1 MLIIS
6 LKMCCFLYLCISEFN
21 KIISI
26 NMSQYFSNDIGQIKM
41 TQVQYLSITICFL
54 MSVLDGMDVLVV
66 SYCAPAI
73 AEDLNLGPKTLGIV
87 FSAGLIGM
95 AIGAIFLAPFADR
108 FGRKKL
114 MLASAFIMGL
124 SVLLTAFSETPMQLI
139 IMRLISGLGIGCML
153 ATTATLTSENVLNN
167 SKDFWVSLVISGYP
181 VGAVISGYIAAAVI
195 PYYGWESMFILA
207 GLTTIFTVPLI
218 FFFLSESPQF
228 YLKKQPHGALEKVNR
243 VLIKMNFKP
252 LESLPKVELNTNKN
266 PQVSKLFSDNY
277 KTSTLQ
283 LWAALFF
290 SFGCLYFLIS
300 WIPKLA
306 TDAGLS
312 IELAIYAGT
321 IFNVGAFFGIVLQGY
336 FSSKI
341 GLKKTIST
349 FLLVTFLLMASFNFF
364 IGTDF
369 LLLIYFL
376 LGFSLQG
383 GFVGLYAVATRLY
396 PTEFK
401 TTGVGWA
408 IGMGRVGGI
417 LAPLIGGFFISIGL
431 SLSANFFIFSV
442 PALVASVLTCCMY
455 SKKIT

>member
-1 MLIIS
+1 M
-6 LKMCCFLYLCISEFN
+6 N
-21 KIISI
+21 
-26 NMSQYFSNDIGQIKM
+26 
-41 TQVQYLSITICFL
+41 
-54 MSVLDGMDVLVV
+54 VLDGMDVLVV
-66 SYCAPAI
+66 SYCAPMI
-73 AEDLNLGPKTLGIV
+73 AEDLNLGPKTLGFV

-95 AIGAIFLAPFADR
+95 AIGAIFLAPLADR

-114 MLASAFIMGL
+114 ILASALIMGL
-124 SVLLTAFSETPMQLI
+124 SVLLTAFSETILELI

-181 VGAVISGYIAAAVI
+181 VGAVVSGYVAAAII
-195 PYYGWESMFILA
+195 PSYGWESMFLLA
-207 GLTTIFTVPLI
+207 GLTTLITIPLI
-218 FFFLSESPQF
+218 FFFVSESPQF
-228 YLKKQPHGALEKVNR
+228 YLKKQPDGALEKVNR
-243 VLIKMNFKP
+243 ILIKMNFKP
-252 LESLPKVELNTNKN
+252 LDSLPDVELITTNN
-266 PQVSKLFSDNY
+266 SLVSRLFSNKY
-277 KTSTLQ
+277 KISTLQ

-290 SFGCLYFLIS
+290 AFGCLYFLIS

-321 IFNVGAFFGIVLQGY
+321 IFNVGAFFGIILQGY

-341 GLKKTIST
+341 GLKKTISI
-349 FLLVTFLLMASFNFF
+349 FLFLTFLLMASFKLFV
-364 IGTDF
+364 GTDI

-383 GFVGLYAVATRLY
+383 GFVGLYAVAARLY

-417 LAPLIGGFFISIGL
+417 LAPLIGGFLISIGL
-431 SLSANFFIFSV
+431 SLSANFFIFSI
-442 PALVASVLTCCMY
+442 PALLASVLTFYMS

>member
-1 MLIIS
+1 MLQS
-6 LKMCCFLYLCISEFN
+6 
-21 KIISI
+21 
-26 NMSQYFSNDIGQIKM
+26 FSNDVGQMKM
-41 TQVQYLSITICFL
+41 TKVQCFSIAICFL
-54 MSVLDGMDVLVV
+54 MSVLDGIDVLVV
-66 SYCAPAI
+66 SYCAPMI
-73 AEDLNLGPKTLGIV
+73 AEDLSLGSKALGLV

-95 AIGAIFLAPFADR
+95 AIGAIFLAPLADR

-114 MLASAFIMGL
+114 ILVSALIMGL
-124 SVLLTAFSETPMQLI
+124 SVLLTAFSETILELI

-181 VGAVISGYIAAAVI
+181 VGAVVSGYVAAAII
-195 PYYGWESMFILA
+195 PSYGWESMFVLA
-207 GLTTIFTVPLI
+207 GLTTLITIPLI

-228 YLKKQPHGALEKVNR
+228 YLKKQPDGALEKVNR
-243 VLIKMNFKP
+243 ILTKMNFKP
-252 LESLPKVELNTNKN
+252 LDCLPDIGLITTNNSL
-266 PQVSKLFSDNY
+266 VSQLFSNKY
-277 KTSTLQ
+277 KISTLQ

-290 SFGCLYFLIS
+290 AFGCLYFLIS

-321 IFNVGAFFGIVLQGY
+321 IFNVGAFFGIILQGY

-341 GLKKTIST
+341 GLKKTISI
-349 FLLVTFLLMASFNFF
+349 FLFLTFLLMASFKLFV
-364 IGTDF
+364 GTDI

-383 GFVGLYAVATRLY
+383 GFVGLYAVAARLY

-417 LAPLIGGFFISIGL
+417 LAPLIGGLFISMGL
-431 SLSANFFIFSV
+431 SLSANFFIFSI
-442 PALVASVLTCCMY
+442 PALFASVLTFYMS

>member
-1 MLIIS
+1 MPKDLS
-6 LKMCCFLYLCISEFN
+6 LGSK
-21 KIISI
+21 
-26 NMSQYFSNDIGQIKM
+26 
-41 TQVQYLSITICFL
+41 
-54 MSVLDGMDVLVV
+54 
-66 SYCAPAI
+66 A
-73 AEDLNLGPKTLGIV
+73 LGFV

-95 AIGAIFLAPFADR
+95 AIGAIFLAPLADM

-114 MLASAFIMGL
+114 ILVSALIMGL
-124 SVLLTAFSETPMQLI
+124 SVLLTAFSETILELI

-181 VGAVISGYIAAAVI
+181 VGAVVSGYVAAAII
-195 PYYGWESMFILA
+195 PSYGWESMFVLA
-207 GLTTIFTVPLI
+207 GLTTLITIPLI

-228 YLKKQPHGALEKVNR
+228 YLKKQPDDALEKVNR
-243 VLIKMNFKP
+243 ILIKMNFKP
-252 LESLPKVELNTNKN
+252 LDGLPDIGLTPTNDSL
-266 PQVSKLFSDNY
+266 VSQLFSNKY
-277 KTSTLQ
+277 KISTLQ

-290 SFGCLYFLIS
+290 AFGCLYFLIS

-321 IFNVGAFFGIVLQGY
+321 IFNVGAFFGIILQGY

-341 GLKKTIST
+341 GLKKTISI
-349 FLLVTFLLMASFNFF
+349 FLFLTFLLMASFKLFV
-364 IGTDF
+364 GTDI

-383 GFVGLYAVATRLY
+383 GFVGLYAVAARLY

-417 LAPLIGGFFISIGL
+417 LAPLIGGLFISMGL
-431 SLSANFFIFSV
+431 SLSANFFIFSI
-442 PALVASVLTCCMY
+442 PALFASVLTFYMS

>member
-1 MLIIS
+1 ML
-6 LKMCCFLYLCISEFN
+6 
-21 KIISI
+21 
-26 NMSQYFSNDIGQIKM
+26 QYFSNDVDQMKM
-41 TQVQYLSITICFL
+41 TKIQYFSIAICFL

-66 SYCAPAI
+66 SYCAPMI
-73 AEDLNLGPKTLGIV
+73 AEDLSLGPKALGFV

-95 AIGAIFLAPFADR
+95 AIGAIFLAPLADR

-114 MLASAFIMGL
+114 ILVSALIMGL
-124 SVLLTAFSETPMQLI
+124 SVLLTAFSETILELI

-181 VGAVISGYIAAAVI
+181 VGAVVSGYVAAAII
-195 PYYGWESMFILA
+195 PSYGWESMFVLA
-207 GLTTIFTVPLI
+207 GLTTLITIPLI

-228 YLKKQPHGALEKVNR
+228 YLKKQPDGALEKVNR
-243 VLIKMNFKP
+243 ILAKMNFKP
-252 LESLPKVELNTNKN
+252 LDCLPDIGLITTNNSL
-266 PQVSKLFSDNY
+266 VSQLFSN
-277 KTSTLQ
+277 KHKISTLQ

-290 SFGCLYFLIS
+290 AFGCLYFLIS

-321 IFNVGAFFGIVLQGY
+321 IFNIGAFFGIILQGY

-341 GLKKTIST
+341 GLKKTISI
-349 FLLVTFLLMASFNFF
+349 FLFLTFLLMVSFRLFV
-364 IGTDF
+364 GTDI

-401 TTGVGWA
+401 NTGVGWA

-417 LAPLIGGFFISIGL
+417 LAPLIGGFLISVGL
-431 SLSANFFIFSV
+431 SMSANFFIFSI
-442 PALVASVLTCCMY
+442 PALFASVLTYYM
-455 SKKIT
+455 SSEKIT

>member
-1 MLIIS
+1 MLQ
-6 LKMCCFLYLCISEFN
+6 YLS
-21 KIISI
+21 K
-26 NMSQYFSNDIGQIKM
+26 DDGQIKM
-41 TQVQYLSITICFL
+41 TQVQYFSIAICFL

-73 AEDLNLGPKTLGIV
+73 AEDLNLGPKTLGFV

-114 MLASAFIMGL
+114 ILASAFIMGF
-124 SVLLTAFSETPMQLI
+124 SVLLTAYSENISQLI
-139 IMRLISGLGIGCML
+139 LMRLVSGIGIGCML

-181 VGAVISGYIAAAVI
+181 VGAVVSGYVAAAII
-195 PYYGWESMFILA
+195 PSYGWESMFVLA
-207 GLTTIFTVPLI
+207 GLTTLLTIPLI

-228 YLKKQPHGALEKVNR
+228 YLKKQPKDALAKANKI
-243 VLIKMNFKP
+243 LIKMNFKP
-252 LESLPKVELNTNKN
+252 LDSLPKIGLKANNK
-266 PQVSKLFSDNY
+266 PLVSQLFSGKY
-277 KTSTLQ
+277 KISTLQ

-290 SFGCLYFLIS
+290 AFGCLYFLIS

-341 GLKKTIST
+341 GLKKTISF
-349 FLLVTFLLMASFNFF
+349 FLLLTFLLMASFKLFV
-364 IGTDF
+364 GTDI
-369 LLLIYFL
+369 LLLVYFL

-383 GFVGLYAVATRLY
+383 GFVGLYAVAARLY

-417 LAPLIGGFFISIGL
+417 LAPLIGGLLISIGL
-431 SLSANFFIFSV
+431 SLSANFLIFSI
-442 PALVASVLTCCMY
+442 PALFASVLTYYMS
-455 SKKIT
+455 SKEIT

>member
-1 MLIIS
+1 ML
-6 LKMCCFLYLCISEFN
+6 
-21 KIISI
+21 
-26 NMSQYFSNDIGQIKM
+26 QYFSYGVGQKKM
-41 TQVQYLSITICFL
+41 TQVQYLSIVICFL

-73 AEDLNLGPKTLGIV
+73 AEDLDLGPKSLGFV

-114 MLASAFIMGL
+114 ILASALIMGL
-124 SVLLTAFSETPMQLI
+124 SVLLTAFSETILELI

-181 VGAVISGYIAAAVI
+181 VGAVVSGYVAAAII
-195 PYYGWESMFILA
+195 PSYGWESMFVLA
-207 GLTTIFTVPLI
+207 GLTTLITIPLI

-228 YLKKQPHGALEKVNR
+228 YLKKQPDGALEKVNR
-243 VLIKMNFKP
+243 ILTKMNFKP
-252 LESLPKVELNTNKN
+252 LDCLPDIGLITTNNSL
-266 PQVSKLFSDNY
+266 VSQLFSNKY
-277 KTSTLQ
+277 KISTLQ

-290 SFGCLYFLIS
+290 AFGCLYFLIS

-321 IFNVGAFFGIVLQGY
+321 IFNIGAFFGIILQGY

-341 GLKKTIST
+341 GLKKTISI
-349 FLLVTFLLMASFNFF
+349 FLFLTFLLMVSFRLFV
-364 IGTDF
+364 GTDI

-383 GFVGLYAVATRLY
+383 GFVGLYAVAARLY

-401 TTGVGWA
+401 NTGVGWA

-417 LAPLIGGFFISIGL
+417 LAPLIGGFLISVGL
-431 SLSANFFIFSV
+431 SMSANFFIFSI
-442 PALVASVLTCCMY
+442 PALFASVLTYYM
-455 SKKIT
+455 SSEKIT

>member
-1 MLIIS
+1 MLQS
-6 LKMCCFLYLCISEFN
+6 FSNDVDQMKMT
-21 KIISI
+21 KI
-26 NMSQYFSNDIGQIKM
+26 QYFSIA
-41 TQVQYLSITICFL
+41 ICFL

-66 SYCAPAI
+66 SYCAPMI
-73 AEDLNLGPKTLGIV
+73 AEDLSLGPKALGFV

-95 AIGAIFLAPFADR
+95 AIGAIFLAPLADR

-114 MLASAFIMGL
+114 ILVSALIMGL
-124 SVLLTAFSETPMQLI
+124 SVLLTAFSETILELI

-181 VGAVISGYIAAAVI
+181 VGAVVSGYVAAAII
-195 PYYGWESMFILA
+195 PSYGWESMFVLA
-207 GLTTIFTVPLI
+207 GLTTLITIPLI

-228 YLKKQPHGALEKVNR
+228 YLKKQPDGALEKVNR
-243 VLIKMNFKP
+243 ILTKMNFKP
-252 LESLPKVELNTNKN
+252 LDCLPVIGLITTNNSL
-266 PQVSKLFSDNY
+266 VSQLFSNKY
-277 KTSTLQ
+277 KISTLQ

-290 SFGCLYFLIS
+290 AFGCLYFLIS

-321 IFNVGAFFGIVLQGY
+321 IFNIGAFFGIILQGY

-341 GLKKTIST
+341 GLKKTISI
-349 FLLVTFLLMASFNFF
+349 FLFLTFLLMVSFRLFV
-364 IGTDF
+364 GTDI

-401 TTGVGWA
+401 NTGVGWA

-417 LAPLIGGFFISIGL
+417 LAPLIGGFLISVGL
-431 SLSANFFIFSV
+431 SMSANFFIFSI
-442 PALVASVLTCCMY
+442 PALFASVLAYFM
-455 SKKIT
+455 SSEKIT

>member
-1 MLIIS
+1 ML
-6 LKMCCFLYLCISEFN
+6 
-21 KIISI
+21 
-26 NMSQYFSNDIGQIKM
+26 QYFSNDVDQIKM
-41 TQVQYLSITICFL
+41 SQVQYFSIAICFL
-54 MSVLDGMDVLVV
+54 MSILDGMDVLVV
-66 SYCAPAI
+66 SYCAPMI
-73 AEDLNLGPKTLGIV
+73 AEDLSLGPKTLGFV

-95 AIGAIFLAPFADR
+95 AVGAIFLAPFADR

-114 MLASAFIMGL
+114 ILISAFIMGL
-124 SVLLTAFSETPMQLI
+124 SVLLTAFSETVLQLI
-139 IMRLISGLGIGCML
+139 TMRLISGLGIGCML

-181 VGAVISGYIAAAVI
+181 VGAVVSGYISATII
-195 PYYGWESMFILA
+195 PSYGWESMFVLA
-207 GLTTIFTVPLI
+207 GLTTILTIPLI
-218 FFFLSESPQF
+218 YFFLSESPHF
-228 YLKKQPHGALEKVNR
+228 YLKKQPHDALKKANR
-243 VLIKMNFKP
+243 ILIKMNFKP
-252 LESLPKVELNTNKN
+252 LDSLPEVKLDANNAG
-266 PQVSKLFSDNY
+266 VSKLFSDKY
-277 KTSTLQ
+277 KISTLQ

-290 SFGCLYFLIS
+290 AFGCLYFLIS

-349 FLLVTFLLMASFNFF
+349 FLLVTFLLMGSFKFF
-364 IGTDF
+364 VGTDG
-369 LLLIYFL
+369 LLLVYFL
-376 LGFSLQG
+376 LGFTLQG
-383 GFVGLYAVATRLY
+383 GFVGLYAVAARLY

-417 LAPLIGGFFISIGL
+417 LAPLMGGLFISVGL
-431 SLSANFFIFSV
+431 SLSTNFFIFSI
-442 PALVASVLTCCMY
+442 PALIASMLTYYMT
-455 SKKIT
+455 SKEIT

>member
-1 MLIIS
+1 ML
-6 LKMCCFLYLCISEFN
+6 
-21 KIISI
+21 
-26 NMSQYFSNDIGQIKM
+26 QYFSKDVDQIKM
-41 TQVQYLSITICFL
+41 TRVQYLSIAICFL
-54 MSVLDGMDVLVV
+54 MNILDGMDVLVV

-73 AEDLNLGPKTLGIV
+73 AQDLSLGPKTLGVV

-95 AIGAIFLAPFADR
+95 AIGAIFLAPFADK

-114 MLASAFIMGL
+114 ILISAFIMGL
-124 SVLLTAFSETPMQLI
+124 SVLLTAFSENIFQLI
-139 IMRLISGLGIGCML
+139 FMRLLSGLGIGCML

-181 VGAVISGYIAAAVI
+181 VGAVLSGYIAAAVI
-195 PYYGWESMFILA
+195 PLYGWESMFILS
-207 GLTTIFTVPLI
+207 GVITILTIPLTY
-218 FFFLSESPQF
+218 FFLTESPQF
-228 YLKKQPHGALEKVNR
+228 YLKKQPKGALEKVNR
-243 VLIKMNFKP
+243 IFVKMKFRT
-252 LESLPKVELNTNKN
+252 LDSLPKVDLSVINKS
-266 PQVSKLFSDNY
+266 QVSQLFTKKY
-277 KTSTLQ
+277 KISTLQ

-290 SFGCLYFLIS
+290 AFGCLYFLIS

-312 IELAIYAGT
+312 IELAIYAGS

-341 GLKKTIST
+341 GLKKTISI
-349 FLLVTFLLMASFNFF
+349 FLLLTFLLMASFKVF
-364 IGTDF
+364 IGTDI

-383 GFVGLYAVATRLY
+383 GFVGLYAVAARLY

-408 IGMGRVGGI
+408 IGMGRIGGI
-417 LAPLIGGFFISIGL
+417 LAPLIGGLFISLGL
-431 SLSANFFIFSV
+431 SLSANFFIFSI
-442 PALVASVLTCCMY
+442 PALLASILTYFMP
-455 SKKIT
+455 SRDIT

>member
-1 MLIIS
+1 M
-6 LKMCCFLYLCISEFN
+6 F
-21 KIISI
+21 
-26 NMSQYFSNDIGQIKM
+26 QYFSQDIDQIKISK
-41 TQVQYLSITICFL
+41 VQYFSIAICFL
-54 MSVLDGMDVLVV
+54 MNVLDGMDVLVV

-73 AEDLNLGPKTLGIV
+73 AQALKLGPKTLGIV
-87 FSAGLIGM
+87 FSAGLVGM
-95 AIGAIFLAPFADR
+95 AIGAIFLAPYADK

-114 MLASAFIMGL
+114 ILASAFIMGF
-124 SVLLTAFSETPMQLI
+124 SVFLTALSENILQLV

-195 PYYGWESMFILA
+195 PSYGWESMFILA
-207 GLTTIFTVPLI
+207 GLTTLLTIPLTY
-218 FFFLSESPQF
+218 FFLTESPQF
-228 YLKKQPHGALEKVNR
+228 YLKKQPFGALEKVNK
-243 VLIKMNFKP
+243 LFIKMNLRPLDNLPEFRLNLKNKP
-252 LESLPKVELNTNKN
+252 L
-266 PQVSKLFSDNY
+266 VSQLFSNKY
-277 KTSTLQ
+277 KLSTLQ

-290 SFGCLYFLIS
+290 AFGCLYFLIS

-341 GLKKTIST
+341 GLKKTISI
-349 FLLVTFLLMASFNFF
+349 FLLLTFVLMASFKVF

-369 LLLIYFL
+369 LLIVYFL

-383 GFVGLYAVATRLY
+383 GFVGLYAVAARLY

-408 IGMGRVGGI
+408 IGVGRLGGI
-417 LAPLIGGFFISIGL
+417 LAPVIGGLFIAMGL
-431 SLSANFFIFSV
+431 SLSANFLIFSI
-442 PALVASVLTCCMY
+442 PALFASILTY
-455 SKKIT
+455 YISSKDIT

>member
-1 MLIIS
+1 ML
-6 LKMCCFLYLCISEFN
+6 
-21 KIISI
+21 
-26 NMSQYFSNDIGQIKM
+26 QYFSQDIDQIKISK
-41 TQVQYLSITICFL
+41 VQYFSIAICFL
-54 MSVLDGMDVLVV
+54 MNVLDGMDVLVV

-73 AEDLNLGPKTLGIV
+73 AQALKLGPKTLGIV
-87 FSAGLIGM
+87 FSAGLVGM
-95 AIGAIFLAPFADR
+95 AIGAIFLAPYADK

-114 MLASAFIMGL
+114 ILASAFIMGF
-124 SVLLTAFSETPMQLI
+124 SVLLTALSENILQLV

-181 VGAVISGYIAAAVI
+181 VGAVISGYIAATVI
-195 PYYGWESMFILA
+195 PSYGWESMFILA
-207 GLTTIFTVPLI
+207 GLTTLLTIPLTY
-218 FFFLSESPQF
+218 FFLTESPQF
-228 YLKKQPHGALEKVNR
+228 YLKKQPFGALEKVNK
-243 VLIKMNFKP
+243 LFIKMNLRPLDNLPEFRLNLKNKP
-252 LESLPKVELNTNKN
+252 L
-266 PQVSKLFSDNY
+266 VSQLFSNKY
-277 KTSTLQ
+277 KLSTLQ

-290 SFGCLYFLIS
+290 AFGCLYFLIS

-341 GLKKTIST
+341 GLKKTISI
-349 FLLVTFLLMASFNFF
+349 FLLLTFVLMASFKVF

-369 LLLIYFL
+369 LLIVYFL

-383 GFVGLYAVATRLY
+383 GFVGLYAVAARLY

-408 IGMGRVGGI
+408 IGVGRLGGI
-417 LAPLIGGFFISIGL
+417 LAPVIGGLFIAMGL
-431 SLSANFFIFSV
+431 SLSANFLIFSI
-442 PALVASVLTCCMY
+442 PALFASILTY
-455 SKKIT
+455 YISSKDIT

>member
-1 MLIIS
+1 ML
-6 LKMCCFLYLCISEFN
+6 
-21 KIISI
+21 
-26 NMSQYFSNDIGQIKM
+26 QYFSNDVGQMKM
-41 TQVQYLSITICFL
+41 TQVQYLSIAICFL

-73 AEDLNLGPKTLGIV
+73 AEDLDLGPKSLGFV

-114 MLASAFIMGL
+114 ILASSFIMGL
-124 SVLLTAFSETPMQLI
+124 SVLLTAFSQTITQLI

-153 ATTATLTSENVLNN
+153 ATTATLTSESVLNN

-181 VGAVISGYIAAAVI
+181 VGAVVSGYIAAAVI
-195 PYYGWESMFILA
+195 PSHGWESMFILA
-207 GLTTIFTVPLI
+207 GLTTLLTIPLT

-228 YLKKQPHGALEKVNR
+228 YLKKQPKGALAKANKI
-243 VLIKMNFKP
+243 LIKMNFKP
-252 LESLPKVELNTNKN
+252 LDSLPKMGLNTNKN
-266 PQVSKLFSDNY
+266 PQISKLFSNNY
-277 KTSTLQ
+277 KISTLQ

-290 SFGCLYFLIS
+290 AFGCLYFLIS
-300 WIPKLA
+300 WIPKLS

-341 GLKKTIST
+341 GLKKTISF
-349 FLLVTFLLMASFNFF
+349 FLLLTFLLMASFKLFV
-364 IGTDF
+364 GTD
-369 LLLIYFL
+369 LLLLVYFL

-431 SLSANFFIFSV
+431 SLSANFFIFSI
-442 PALVASVLTCCMY
+442 PALIASVLTYYMS
-455 SKKIT
+455 SKQIT

>member
-1 MLIIS
+1 MLQ
-6 LKMCCFLYLCISEFN
+6 YLS
-21 KIISI
+21 K
-26 NMSQYFSNDIGQIKM
+26 DDGQIKM
-41 TQVQYLSITICFL
+41 TQVQYFSIAICFL

-73 AEDLNLGPKTLGIV
+73 AEDLNLGPKTLGFV
-87 FSAGLIGM
+87 FSSGLIGM

-114 MLASAFIMGL
+114 ILASAFIMGF
-124 SVLLTAFSETPMQLI
+124 SVLLTAYSENISQLI
-139 IMRLISGLGIGCML
+139 LMRLVSGLGIGCML

-181 VGAVISGYIAAAVI
+181 VGAVVSGYVAAAII
-195 PYYGWESMFILA
+195 PSYGWESMFVLA
-207 GLTTIFTVPLI
+207 GLTTILTIPLI

-228 YLKKQPHGALEKVNR
+228 YLKKQPKDALAKANKI
-243 VLIKMNFKP
+243 LIKMNFKP
-252 LESLPKVELNTNKN
+252 LDSLPKIGLKANNK
-266 PQVSKLFSDNY
+266 PLVSRLFSEKY
-277 KTSTLQ
+277 KISTLQ

-290 SFGCLYFLIS
+290 AFGCLYFLIS

-306 TDAGLS
+306 SDAGLS

-341 GLKKTIST
+341 GLKKTISF
-349 FLLVTFLLMASFNFF
+349 FLLLTFLLMASFKLFV
-364 IGTDF
+364 GTDI
-369 LLLIYFL
+369 LLLVYFL

-383 GFVGLYAVATRLY
+383 GFVGLYAVAARLY

-417 LAPLIGGFFISIGL
+417 LAPLIGGLLISIGL
-431 SLSANFFIFSV
+431 SLSANFLIFSI
-442 PALVASVLTCCMY
+442 PALFASVLTYYMS
-455 SKKIT
+455 SKEIT

>member
-1 MLIIS
+1 ML
-6 LKMCCFLYLCISEFN
+6 
-21 KIISI
+21 
-26 NMSQYFSNDIGQIKM
+26 QYFSKDVDQIKM
-41 TQVQYLSITICFL
+41 TRVQYLSIAICFL
-54 MSVLDGMDVLVV
+54 MNILDGMDVLVV

-73 AEDLNLGPKTLGIV
+73 AQDLSLGPKTLGVV

-95 AIGAIFLAPFADR
+95 AIGAIFLAPFADK

-114 MLASAFIMGL
+114 ILISAFIMGL
-124 SVLLTAFSETPMQLI
+124 SVLLTAFSENIFQLI
-139 IMRLISGLGIGCML
+139 FMRLLSGLGIGCML

-181 VGAVISGYIAAAVI
+181 VGAVLSGYIAAAVI
-195 PYYGWESMFILA
+195 PLYGWESMFILS
-207 GLTTIFTVPLI
+207 GLITILTIPLTY
-218 FFFLSESPQF
+218 FFLTESPQF
-228 YLKKQPHGALEKVNR
+228 YLKNQPKGALEKVNR
-243 VLIKMNFKP
+243 IFVKMKFRT
-252 LESLPKVELNTNKN
+252 LDSLPKVDLSVINKSR
-266 PQVSKLFSDNY
+266 VSQLFIDKY
-277 KTSTLQ
+277 KISTLQ

-290 SFGCLYFLIS
+290 AFGCLYFLIS

-312 IELAIYAGT
+312 IELAIYAGS

-341 GLKKTIST
+341 GLKKTISI
-349 FLLVTFLLMASFNFF
+349 FLLLTFLLMASFKIF
-364 IGTDF
+364 IGTDV

-383 GFVGLYAVATRLY
+383 GFVGLYAVAARLY

-417 LAPLIGGFFISIGL
+417 LAPLIGGLFISLGL
-431 SLSANFFIFSV
+431 SLSANFFIFSI
-442 PALVASVLTCCMY
+442 PALLASILTYFMP
-455 SKKIT
+455 SREIT

>member
-1 MLIIS
+1 
-6 LKMCCFLYLCISEFN
+6 
-21 KIISI
+21 
-26 NMSQYFSNDIGQIKM
+26 
-41 TQVQYLSITICFL
+41 

-73 AEDLNLGPKTLGIV
+73 AEDLNLGPKTLGFV
-87 FSAGLIGM
+87 FSSGLIGM
-95 AIGAIFLAPFADR
+95 AIGAILLAPFADR

-114 MLASAFIMGL
+114 ILASAFIMGF
-124 SVLLTAFSETPMQLI
+124 SVLLTAYSENISQLI
-139 IMRLISGLGIGCML
+139 LMRLVSGLGIGCML

-181 VGAVISGYIAAAVI
+181 VGAVVSGYVAAAII
-195 PYYGWESMFILA
+195 PSYGWESMFVLA
-207 GLTTIFTVPLI
+207 GLTTILTIPLI

-228 YLKKQPHGALEKVNR
+228 YLKKQPKDALAKANKI
-243 VLIKMNFKP
+243 LIKMNFKP
-252 LESLPKVELNTNKN
+252 LDSLPKIGLKANNK
-266 PQVSKLFSDNY
+266 PLVSRLFSEKY
-277 KTSTLQ
+277 KISTLQ

-290 SFGCLYFLIS
+290 AFGCLYFLIS

-306 TDAGLS
+306 SDAGLS

-341 GLKKTIST
+341 GLKKTISF
-349 FLLVTFLLMASFNFF
+349 FLLLTFLLMASFKLFV
-364 IGTDF
+364 GTDI
-369 LLLIYFL
+369 LLLVYFL

-383 GFVGLYAVATRLY
+383 GFVGLYAVAARLY

-417 LAPLIGGFFISIGL
+417 LAPLIGGLLISIGL
-431 SLSANFFIFSV
+431 SLSANFLIFSI
-442 PALVASVLTCCMY
+442 PALFASVLTYYMS
-455 SKKIT
+455 SKEIT

>member
-1 MLIIS
+1 MLQ
-6 LKMCCFLYLCISEFN
+6 YLS
-21 KIISI
+21 K
-26 NMSQYFSNDIGQIKM
+26 DVGQIKM
-41 TQVQYLSITICFL
+41 TQVQYFSIAICFL

-73 AEDLNLGPKTLGIV
+73 AEDLNLGPKTLGFV

-114 MLASAFIMGL
+114 ILASAFIMGL
-124 SVLLTAFSETPMQLI
+124 SVLLTAYSENISQLI
-139 IMRLISGLGIGCML
+139 LMRLVSGLGIGCML

-181 VGAVISGYIAAAVI
+181 VGAVVSGYVAAAII
-195 PYYGWESMFILA
+195 PSYGWESMFVLA
-207 GLTTIFTVPLI
+207 GLTTLLTIPLI

-228 YLKKQPHGALEKVNR
+228 YLKKQPKDALAKANKI
-243 VLIKMNFKP
+243 LIKMNFKP
-252 LESLPKVELNTNKN
+252 LDSLPKIGLKANNK
-266 PQVSKLFSDNY
+266 PLVSQLFSEKY
-277 KTSTLQ
+277 KISTLQ

-290 SFGCLYFLIS
+290 AFGCLYFLIS

-341 GLKKTIST
+341 GLKKTISF
-349 FLLVTFLLMASFNFF
+349 FLLLTFLLMASFKLFV
-364 IGTDF
+364 GTDI
-369 LLLIYFL
+369 LLLVYFL

-383 GFVGLYAVATRLY
+383 GFVGLYAVAARLY

-408 IGMGRVGGI
+408 IGMGRVGGV
-417 LAPLIGGFFISIGL
+417 LAPLIGGLLISTGL
-431 SLSANFFIFSV
+431 NLSANFLIFSI
-442 PALVASVLTCCMY
+442 PALFASVLTYYMS
-455 SKKIT
+455 SKEIT

>member
-1 MLIIS
+1 MLQ
-6 LKMCCFLYLCISEFN
+6 YLS
-21 KIISI
+21 K
-26 NMSQYFSNDIGQIKM
+26 DDGQIKM
-41 TQVQYLSITICFL
+41 TQVQYFSIAICFL

-73 AEDLNLGPKTLGIV
+73 AEDLNLGPKTLGFV

-114 MLASAFIMGL
+114 ILASAFIMGL
-124 SVLLTAFSETPMQLI
+124 SVLLTAYSENISQLI
-139 IMRLISGLGIGCML
+139 LMRLVSGLGIGCML

-181 VGAVISGYIAAAVI
+181 VGAVASGYVAAAII
-195 PYYGWESMFILA
+195 PSYGWESMFVLA
-207 GLTTIFTVPLI
+207 GLTTLLTIPLI

-228 YLKKQPHGALEKVNR
+228 YLKKQPKDALAKANKI
-243 VLIKMNFKP
+243 LIKMNFKP
-252 LESLPKVELNTNKN
+252 LDSLPKIGLKANNK
-266 PQVSKLFSDNY
+266 PLVSRLFSEKY
-277 KTSTLQ
+277 KISTLQ

-290 SFGCLYFLIS
+290 AFGCLYFLIS

-306 TDAGLS
+306 SDAGLS

-341 GLKKTIST
+341 GLKKTISF
-349 FLLVTFLLMASFNFF
+349 FLLLTFLLMASFKLFV
-364 IGTDF
+364 GTDI
-369 LLLIYFL
+369 LLLVYFL

-383 GFVGLYAVATRLY
+383 GFVGLYAVAARLY

-417 LAPLIGGFFISIGL
+417 LAPLIGGLLISIGL
-431 SLSANFFIFSV
+431 SLSANFLIFSI
-442 PALVASVLTCCMY
+442 PALFASVLTYYMS
-455 SKKIT
+455 SKEIT

>member
-1 MLIIS
+1 ML
-6 LKMCCFLYLCISEFN
+6 
-21 KIISI
+21 
-26 NMSQYFSNDIGQIKM
+26 QYFSNDVDQMKM
-41 TQVQYLSITICFL
+41 TKVQYFSIAICFL
-54 MSVLDGMDVLVV
+54 MNVLDGMDVLVV
-66 SYCAPAI
+66 SYCAPMI
-73 AEDLNLGPKTLGIV
+73 AEDLNLGPKTLGFV

-95 AIGAIFLAPFADR
+95 AIGAIFLAPLADR

-114 MLASAFIMGL
+114 ILASALIMGL
-124 SVLLTAFSETPMQLI
+124 SVLLTAFSETILELI

-181 VGAVISGYIAAAVI
+181 VGAVVSGYVAAAII
-195 PYYGWESMFILA
+195 PSYGWESMFLLA
-207 GLTTIFTVPLI
+207 GLTTLITIPLI
-218 FFFLSESPQF
+218 FFFVSESPQF
-228 YLKKQPHGALEKVNR
+228 YLKKQPDGALEKVNR
-243 VLIKMNFKP
+243 ILIKMNFKP
-252 LESLPKVELNTNKN
+252 LDSLPDVGLITTNN
-266 PQVSKLFSDNY
+266 SLVSRLFSNKY
-277 KTSTLQ
+277 KISTLQ

-290 SFGCLYFLIS
+290 AFGCLYFLIS

-321 IFNVGAFFGIVLQGY
+321 IFNVGAFFGIILQGY

-341 GLKKTIST
+341 GLKKTISI
-349 FLLVTFLLMASFNFF
+349 FLFLTFLLMASFKLFV
-364 IGTDF
+364 GTDI

-383 GFVGLYAVATRLY
+383 GFVGLYAVAARLY

-417 LAPLIGGFFISIGL
+417 LAPLIGGFLISIGL
-431 SLSANFFIFSV
+431 SLSANFFIFSI
-442 PALVASVLTCCMY
+442 PALLASVLTFYMS

>member
-1 MLIIS
+1 MLQ
-6 LKMCCFLYLCISEFN
+6 YLS
-21 KIISI
+21 K
-26 NMSQYFSNDIGQIKM
+26 DDGQIKM
-41 TQVQYLSITICFL
+41 TQVQYFSIAICFL

-73 AEDLNLGPKTLGIV
+73 AEDLNLGPKTLGFV

-95 AIGAIFLAPFADR
+95 AIGAIFLAPFADK

-114 MLASAFIMGL
+114 ILASAFIMGF
-124 SVLLTAFSETPMQLI
+124 SVLLTAYSENISQLI
-139 IMRLISGLGIGCML
+139 LMRLVSGLGIGCML

-181 VGAVISGYIAAAVI
+181 VGAVASGYVAAAII
-195 PYYGWESMFILA
+195 PSYGWESMFVLA
-207 GLTTIFTVPLI
+207 GLTTLLTIPLI

-228 YLKKQPHGALEKVNR
+228 YLKKQPKDALAKANKI
-243 VLIKMNFKP
+243 LIKMNFKP
-252 LESLPKVELNTNKN
+252 LDSLPKIGLKANNK
-266 PQVSKLFSDNY
+266 PLVSRLFSEKY
-277 KTSTLQ
+277 KISTLQ

-290 SFGCLYFLIS
+290 AFGCLYFLIS

-341 GLKKTIST
+341 GLKKTISF
-349 FLLVTFLLMASFNFF
+349 FLLLTFLLMASFKLFV
-364 IGTDF
+364 GTDI
-369 LLLIYFL
+369 LLLVYFL

-383 GFVGLYAVATRLY
+383 GFVGLYAVAARLY

-417 LAPLIGGFFISIGL
+417 LAPLIGGLLISIGL
-431 SLSANFFIFSV
+431 SLSANFLIFSI
-442 PALVASVLTCCMY
+442 PALFASVLTYYMS
-455 SKKIT
+455 SKEIT

>member
-1 MLIIS
+1 ML
-6 LKMCCFLYLCISEFN
+6 
-21 KIISI
+21 
-26 NMSQYFSNDIGQIKM
+26 QYFSNDVDQMKM
-41 TQVQYLSITICFL
+41 TKIQYFSIAICFL

-66 SYCAPAI
+66 SYCAPMI
-73 AEDLNLGPKTLGIV
+73 AEDLSLGPKALGFV

-95 AIGAIFLAPFADR
+95 AIGAIFLAPLADR

-114 MLASAFIMGL
+114 ILVSALIMGL
-124 SVLLTAFSETPMQLI
+124 SVLLTAFSETILELI

-181 VGAVISGYIAAAVI
+181 VGAVVSGYVAAAII
-195 PYYGWESMFILA
+195 PSYGWESMFVLA
-207 GLTTIFTVPLI
+207 GLTTLITIPLI

-228 YLKKQPHGALEKVNR
+228 YLKKQPDGALEKVNR
-243 VLIKMNFKP
+243 ILTKMNFKP
-252 LESLPKVELNTNKN
+252 LDCLPDIGLITTNNSL
-266 PQVSKLFSDNY
+266 VSQLFSNKY
-277 KTSTLQ
+277 KISTLQ

-290 SFGCLYFLIS
+290 AFGCLYFLIS

-321 IFNVGAFFGIVLQGY
+321 IFNIGAFFGIILQGY

-341 GLKKTIST
+341 GLKKTISI
-349 FLLVTFLLMASFNFF
+349 FLFLTFLLMVSFRLFV
-364 IGTDF
+364 GTDI

-401 TTGVGWA
+401 NTGVGWA

-417 LAPLIGGFFISIGL
+417 LAPLIGGFLISVGL
-431 SLSANFFIFSV
+431 SMSANFFIFSI
-442 PALVASVLTCCMY
+442 PALFASVLAYFM
-455 SKKIT
+455 SSEKIT

>member
-1 MLIIS
+1 ML
-6 LKMCCFLYLCISEFN
+6 
-21 KIISI
+21 
-26 NMSQYFSNDIGQIKM
+26 QHFSNDVGQVKM
-41 TQVQYLSITICFL
+41 TQVQYLSIAICFL

-73 AEDLNLGPKTLGIV
+73 AEDLNLGPKTIGVV
-87 FSAGLIGM
+87 FSAGLVGM

-124 SVLLTAFSETPMQLI
+124 SVLLTAFSETIMQLI

-181 VGAVISGYIAAAVI
+181 VGAVVSGYIAASVI
-195 PYYGWESMFILA
+195 PSYGWESMFILA
-207 GLTTIFTVPLI
+207 GLTTLLTIPLI

-228 YLKKQPHGALEKVNR
+228 YLKKQPKDALAKANKI
-243 VLIKMNFKP
+243 LIKMNFKP
-252 LESLPKVELNTNKN
+252 LDSLPRMELNTNKN
-266 PQVSKLFSDNY
+266 PQVSKLFSNNY
-277 KTSTLQ
+277 KISTLQ

-290 SFGCLYFLIS
+290 AFGCLYFLIS

-341 GLKKTIST
+341 GLKKTISF
-349 FLLVTFLLMASFNFF
+349 FLLLTFLLMASFKLFV
-364 IGTDF
+364 GTDI
-369 LLLIYFL
+369 LLLVYFL

-383 GFVGLYAVATRLY
+383 GFVGLYAVAARLY

-417 LAPLIGGFFISIGL
+417 LAPLIGGLLISIGL
-431 SLSANFFIFSV
+431 SLSANFLIFSI
-442 PALVASVLTCCMY
+442 PALFASVLTYYMS
-455 SKKIT
+455 SKEIT

>member
-1 MLIIS
+1 ML
-6 LKMCCFLYLCISEFN
+6 
-21 KIISI
+21 
-26 NMSQYFSNDIGQIKM
+26 QYFSKDVDQIKM
-41 TQVQYLSITICFL
+41 TRVQYLSIAICFL
-54 MSVLDGMDVLVV
+54 MNILDGMDVLVV

-73 AEDLNLGPKTLGIV
+73 AQDLSLGPKTLGVV

-95 AIGAIFLAPFADR
+95 AIGAIFLAPFADK

-114 MLASAFIMGL
+114 ILISAFIMGL
-124 SVLLTAFSETPMQLI
+124 SVLLTAFSENIFQLI
-139 IMRLISGLGIGCML
+139 FMRLLSGLGIGCML

-181 VGAVISGYIAAAVI
+181 VGAVLSGYIAAAVI
-195 PYYGWESMFILA
+195 PLYGWESMFLLSGLITILTIP
-207 GLTTIFTVPLI
+207 LTY
-218 FFFLSESPQF
+218 FFLTESPQF
-228 YLKKQPHGALEKVNR
+228 YLKNQPKGALEKVNR
-243 VLIKMNFKP
+243 IFVKMKFRT
-252 LESLPKVELNTNKN
+252 LDSLPKVDLSVINKSR
-266 PQVSKLFSDNY
+266 VSQLFTDKY
-277 KTSTLQ
+277 KISTLQ

-290 SFGCLYFLIS
+290 AFGCLYFLIS

-312 IELAIYAGT
+312 IELAIYAGS

-341 GLKKTIST
+341 GLKKTISI
-349 FLLVTFLLMASFNFF
+349 FLLLTFLLMASFKIF
-364 IGTDF
+364 IGTDV

-383 GFVGLYAVATRLY
+383 GFVGLYAVAARLY

-417 LAPLIGGFFISIGL
+417 LAPLIGGLFISLGL
-431 SLSANFFIFSV
+431 SLSANFFIFSI
-442 PALVASVLTCCMY
+442 PALLASILTYFMP
-455 SKKIT
+455 SREIT

>member
-1 MLIIS
+1 
-6 LKMCCFLYLCISEFN
+6 
-21 KIISI
+21 
-26 NMSQYFSNDIGQIKM
+26 
-41 TQVQYLSITICFL
+41 
-54 MSVLDGMDVLVV
+54 MDVLVV

-73 AEDLNLGPKTLGIV
+73 AEDLNLGPKTLGFV
-87 FSAGLIGM
+87 FSSGLIGM

-114 MLASAFIMGL
+114 ILASAFIMGF
-124 SVLLTAFSETPMQLI
+124 SVLLTAYSENISQLI
-139 IMRLISGLGIGCML
+139 LMRLVSGLGIGCML
-153 ATTATLTSENVLNN
+153 ATTAALTSENVLNN

-181 VGAVISGYIAAAVI
+181 VGAVVSGYVAAAII
-195 PYYGWESMFILA
+195 PSYGWESMFVLA
-207 GLTTIFTVPLI
+207 GLTTLLTIPLI

-228 YLKKQPHGALEKVNR
+228 YLKKQPKDALAKANKI
-243 VLIKMNFKP
+243 LIKMNFKP
-252 LESLPKVELNTNKN
+252 LDSLPKIGLKANNK
-266 PQVSKLFSDNY
+266 PLVSRLFSEKY
-277 KTSTLQ
+277 KISTLQ

-290 SFGCLYFLIS
+290 AFGCLYFLIS

-306 TDAGLS
+306 SDAGLS

-341 GLKKTIST
+341 GLKKTISF
-349 FLLVTFLLMASFNFF
+349 FLLLTFLLMASFKLFV
-364 IGTDF
+364 GTDI
-369 LLLIYFL
+369 LLLVYFL

-383 GFVGLYAVATRLY
+383 GFVGLYAVAARLY

-417 LAPLIGGFFISIGL
+417 LAPLIGGLLISIGL
-431 SLSANFFIFSV
+431 SLSANFLIFSI
-442 PALVASVLTCCMY
+442 PALFASVLTYYMS
-455 SKKIT
+455 SKEIT

>member
-1 MLIIS
+1 MLQ
-6 LKMCCFLYLCISEFN
+6 YLS
-21 KIISI
+21 K
-26 NMSQYFSNDIGQIKM
+26 DDGQIKM
-41 TQVQYLSITICFL
+41 TQVQYFSIAICFL
-54 MSVLDGMDVLVV
+54 MSVLDGMDVLVI

-73 AEDLNLGPKTLGIV
+73 SEDLNLGSKTLGFV
-87 FSAGLIGM
+87 FSSGLIGM
-95 AIGAIFLAPFADR
+95 AVGAIFLAPFADR

-114 MLASAFIMGL
+114 ILASAFIMGF
-124 SVLLTAFSETPMQLI
+124 SVLLTAYSGNISQLI
-139 IMRLISGLGIGCML
+139 IMRLVSGLGIGCML

-181 VGAVISGYIAAAVI
+181 VGAVVSGYVAAAII
-195 PYYGWESMFILA
+195 PSYGWERMFVLA
-207 GLTTIFTVPLI
+207 GLTTLLAIPLI

-228 YLKKQPHGALEKVNR
+228 YLKKQPKDALAKANKI
-243 VLIKMNFKP
+243 LIKMNFKP
-252 LESLPKVELNTNKN
+252 LDSLPKIGLKANNK
-266 PQVSKLFSDNY
+266 PLVSQLFSEKY
-277 KTSTLQ
+277 KISTLQ

-290 SFGCLYFLIS
+290 AFGCLYFLIS

-341 GLKKTIST
+341 GLKKTISF
-349 FLLVTFLLMASFNFF
+349 FLLLTFLLMVSFKLFV
-364 IGTDF
+364 GTDI
-369 LLLIYFL
+369 LLLVYFL

-383 GFVGLYAVATRLY
+383 GFVGLYSVAARLY

-408 IGMGRVGGI
+408 IGMGRIGGI

-431 SLSANFFIFSV
+431 SLSANVFIFSI
-442 PALVASVLTCCMY
+442 PALFASVLTY
-455 SKKIT
+455 YISSKEIT

>member
-1 MLIIS
+1 MLQ
-6 LKMCCFLYLCISEFN
+6 YLS
-21 KIISI
+21 K
-26 NMSQYFSNDIGQIKM
+26 DDGQIKM
-41 TQVQYLSITICFL
+41 TQVQYFSIAICFL

-73 AEDLNLGPKTLGIV
+73 AEDLNLGPKTLGFV

-114 MLASAFIMGL
+114 ILASAFIMGL
-124 SVLLTAFSETPMQLI
+124 SVLLTAFSETILQVI
-139 IMRLISGLGIGCML
+139 IMRLASGLGIGCML
-153 ATTATLTSENVLNN
+153 ATTATLTSENVLKN

-181 VGAVISGYIAAAVI
+181 VGAVVSGYVAAAII
-195 PYYGWESMFILA
+195 PSYGWESMFVLA
-207 GLTTIFTVPLI
+207 GLTTLLTIPLI

-228 YLKKQPHGALEKVNR
+228 YLKKQPKDALAKANKI
-243 VLIKMNFKP
+243 LIKMNFKP
-252 LESLPKVELNTNKN
+252 LDSLPKIGLKANNK
-266 PQVSKLFSDNY
+266 PLVSQLFSEKY
-277 KTSTLQ
+277 KISTLQ

-290 SFGCLYFLIS
+290 AFGCLYFLIS

-341 GLKKTIST
+341 GLKKTISF
-349 FLLVTFLLMASFNFF
+349 FLLLTFLLMASFKLF
-364 IGTDF
+364 IGTDI
-369 LLLIYFL
+369 LLLVYFL

-383 GFVGLYAVATRLY
+383 GFVGLYAVAARLY

-417 LAPLIGGFFISIGL
+417 LAPLIGGLLISIGL
-431 SLSANFFIFSV
+431 SLSANFFIFSI
-442 PALVASVLTCCMY
+442 PALIASVLTYYMS
-455 SKKIT
+455 SKEIT

>member
-1 MLIIS
+1 ML
-6 LKMCCFLYLCISEFN
+6 
-21 KIISI
+21 
-26 NMSQYFSNDIGQIKM
+26 QYFSNDSGQMKM
-41 TQVQYLSITICFL
+41 TQVQYLSIAICFL

-73 AEDLNLGPKTLGIV
+73 AEDLSLGPKTLGVV
-87 FSAGLIGM
+87 FSAGLVGL
-95 AIGAIFLAPFADR
+95 AIGALFLAPLADR

-124 SVLLTAFSETPMQLI
+124 SVLSTAFSETITQLI

-181 VGAVISGYIAAAVI
+181 VGAVLSGYIAATII
-195 PYYGWESMFILA
+195 PLFGWESMFILS
-207 GLTTIFTVPLI
+207 GLLTILTIPLTY
-218 FFFLSESPQF
+218 FFLTESPQF
-228 YLKKQPHGALEKVNR
+228 YLKKQPNGALVKVNKIF
-243 VLIKMNFKP
+243 VKMNFEA
-252 LESLPKVELNTNKN
+252 LESLPKVELSVINKSR
-266 PQVSKLFSDNY
+266 VSQLFTDKY
-277 KTSTLQ
+277 KISTLQ

-290 SFGCLYFLIS
+290 AFGCLYFLIS

-312 IELAIYAGT
+312 IELAIYAGS

-341 GLKKTIST
+341 GLKKTISI
-349 FLLVTFLLMASFNFF
+349 FLLLTFLLMASFKVF
-364 IGTDF
+364 IGTDV

-383 GFVGLYAVATRLY
+383 GFVGLYAVAARLY

-408 IGMGRVGGI
+408 IGMGRIGGI
-417 LAPLIGGFFISIGL
+417 LAPLIGGLFISLGL
-431 SLSANFFIFSV
+431 SLSANFFIFSI
-442 PALVASVLTCCMY
+442 PALLASILTYFMP
-455 SKKIT
+455 SGDIT

>member
-1 MLIIS
+1 
-6 LKMCCFLYLCISEFN
+6 
-21 KIISI
+21 
-26 NMSQYFSNDIGQIKM
+26 
-41 TQVQYLSITICFL
+41 
-54 MSVLDGMDVLVV
+54 MSVLDGMDVLVI

-73 AEDLNLGPKTLGIV
+73 AEDLNLGPKTLGFV

-95 AIGAIFLAPFADR
+95 AIGAIFLAPFADK

-114 MLASAFIMGL
+114 ILASAFIMGF
-124 SVLLTAFSETPMQLI
+124 SVLLTAYSGNISQLI
-139 IMRLISGLGIGCML
+139 LMRLVSGLGIGCML

-181 VGAVISGYIAAAVI
+181 VGAVVSGYVAAAVI
-195 PYYGWESMFILA
+195 PSYGWESMFVFA
-207 GLTTIFTVPLI
+207 GLTTLFTIPLI

-228 YLKKQPHGALEKVNR
+228 YLKKQPQGALAKANKI
-243 VLIKMNFKP
+243 LIKMNFKP
-252 LESLPKVELNTNKN
+252 LDSLPKIGLRANNKSL
-266 PQVSKLFSDNY
+266 VSQLFLDKY
-277 KTSTLQ
+277 KISTLQ

-290 SFGCLYFLIS
+290 AFGCLYFLIS

-341 GLKKTIST
+341 GLKKTISF
-349 FLLVTFLLMASFNFF
+349 FLLLTFLLMVSFKLFV
-364 IGTDF
+364 GTDI
-369 LLLIYFL
+369 LLLVYFL

-383 GFVGLYAVATRLY
+383 GFVGLYSVAARLY

-408 IGMGRVGGI
+408 IGMGRIGGI

-431 SLSANFFIFSV
+431 SLSANFFIFSI
-442 PALVASVLTCCMY
+442 PALFASVLTY
-455 SKKIT
+455 YISSKEIT

>member
-1 MLIIS
+1 ML
-6 LKMCCFLYLCISEFN
+6 
-21 KIISI
+21 
-26 NMSQYFSNDIGQIKM
+26 QYFSQDIDQIKISK
-41 TQVQYLSITICFL
+41 VQYFSIAICFL
-54 MSVLDGMDVLVV
+54 MNVLDGMDVLVV

-73 AEDLNLGPKTLGIV
+73 AQALKLGPKTLGIV
-87 FSAGLIGM
+87 FSAGLVGM
-95 AIGAIFLAPFADR
+95 AIGAIFLAPYADK

-114 MLASAFIMGL
+114 ILASAFIMGF
-124 SVLLTAFSETPMQLI
+124 SVLLTALSENILQLV

-195 PYYGWESMFILA
+195 PSYGWESMFILA
-207 GLTTIFTVPLI
+207 GLTTLLTIPLTY
-218 FFFLSESPQF
+218 FFLTESPQF
-228 YLKKQPHGALEKVNR
+228 YLKKQPFGALEKVNK
-243 VLIKMNFKP
+243 LFIKMNLRPLDNLPEFRLNLKNKP
-252 LESLPKVELNTNKN
+252 L
-266 PQVSKLFSDNY
+266 VSQLFSNKY
-277 KTSTLQ
+277 KLSTLQ

-290 SFGCLYFLIS
+290 AFGCLYFLIS

-341 GLKKTIST
+341 GLKKTISI
-349 FLLVTFLLMASFNFF
+349 FLLLTFVLMASFKVF

-369 LLLIYFL
+369 LLIVYFL

-383 GFVGLYAVATRLY
+383 GFVGLYAVAARLY

-408 IGMGRVGGI
+408 IGVGRLGGI
-417 LAPLIGGFFISIGL
+417 LAPVIGGLFIAMGL
-431 SLSANFFIFSV
+431 SLSANFLIFSI
-442 PALVASVLTCCMY
+442 PALFASILTY
-455 SKKIT
+455 YISSKDIT

>member
-1 MLIIS
+1 MLQ
-6 LKMCCFLYLCISEFN
+6 YLS
-21 KIISI
+21 K
-26 NMSQYFSNDIGQIKM
+26 DDGQIKM
-41 TQVQYLSITICFL
+41 TQVQYFSIAICFL

-73 AEDLNLGPKTLGIV
+73 AEDLNLGPKTLGFV

-95 AIGAIFLAPFADR
+95 AIGAVFLAPFADK

-114 MLASAFIMGL
+114 ILASAFIMGL
-124 SVLLTAFSETPMQLI
+124 SVLLTSLSENILQLI
-139 IMRLISGLGIGCML
+139 LMRLVSGLGIGCML

-181 VGAVISGYIAAAVI
+181 VGAVASGYVAAAII
-195 PYYGWESMFILA
+195 PSYGWESMFVLA
-207 GLTTIFTVPLI
+207 GLTTLLTIPLI

-228 YLKKQPHGALEKVNR
+228 YLKKQPKDALAKANKI
-243 VLIKMNFKP
+243 LIKMNFKP
-252 LESLPKVELNTNKN
+252 LDSLPKIGLKANNK
-266 PQVSKLFSDNY
+266 PLVSRLFSEKY
-277 KTSTLQ
+277 KISTLQ

-290 SFGCLYFLIS
+290 AFGCLYFLIS

-341 GLKKTIST
+341 GLKKTISF
-349 FLLVTFLLMASFNFF
+349 FLLLTFLLMASFKLF
-364 IGTDF
+364 IGTDI
-369 LLLIYFL
+369 LLFVYFL

-383 GFVGLYAVATRLY
+383 GFVGLYAVAARLY

-417 LAPLIGGFFISIGL
+417 LAPLIGGLLISIGL
-431 SLSANFFIFSV
+431 SLSANFFIFSI
-442 PALVASVLTCCMY
+442 PALIASGLTYYMS
-455 SKKIT
+455 SKEIT

>member
-1 MLIIS
+1 ML
-6 LKMCCFLYLCISEFN
+6 
-21 KIISI
+21 
-26 NMSQYFSNDIGQIKM
+26 QYFSQDIDQIKISK
-41 TQVQYLSITICFL
+41 VQYFSIAICFL
-54 MSVLDGMDVLVV
+54 MNVLDGMDVLVV

-73 AEDLNLGPKTLGIV
+73 AQALKLGPKTLGIV
-87 FSAGLIGM
+87 FSAGLVGM
-95 AIGAIFLAPFADR
+95 AIGAIFLAPYADK

-114 MLASAFIMGL
+114 ILASAFIMGF
-124 SVLLTAFSETPMQLI
+124 SVFLTALSENILQLV

-195 PYYGWESMFILA
+195 PSYGWESMFILA
-207 GLTTIFTVPLI
+207 GLTTLLTIPLTY
-218 FFFLSESPQF
+218 FFLTESPQF
-228 YLKKQPHGALEKVNR
+228 YLKKQPFGALEKVNK
-243 VLIKMNFKP
+243 LFIKMNLRPLDNLPEFRLNLKNKP
-252 LESLPKVELNTNKN
+252 L
-266 PQVSKLFSDNY
+266 VSQLFSNKY
-277 KTSTLQ
+277 KLSTLQ

-290 SFGCLYFLIS
+290 AFGCLYFLIS

-341 GLKKTIST
+341 GLKKTISI
-349 FLLVTFLLMASFNFF
+349 FLLLTFVLMASFKVF

-369 LLLIYFL
+369 LLIVYFL

-383 GFVGLYAVATRLY
+383 GFVGLYAVAARLY

-408 IGMGRVGGI
+408 IGVGRLGGI
-417 LAPLIGGFFISIGL
+417 LAPVIGGLFIAMGL
-431 SLSANFFIFSV
+431 SLSANFLIFSI
-442 PALVASVLTCCMY
+442 PALFASILTY
-455 SKKIT
+455 YISSKDIT